1 MTNMRTRREAKA
13 NVMMK
18 SFMELLE
25 NKCSL
30 ILNYYIIST
39 ITYTQTE
46 TTRHQPQYY
55 CFFRFPLICF
65 FGGLTKLLLG
75 AVTWFESA
83 LLFSTTFLRS
93 IFFMSLASNS
103 LLSIF
108 LLWRTRSRVSRR
120 LSLIFC
126 VQTFMIV
133 LSWEKCRS
141 TLADVTL
148 ITATCLISFKKLGNE
163 FKRRFELCCMYLCQI
178 LRDRSVK
185 CDSVVQAFFH
195 LVKSVRVGW
204 LFLDRRDRRRRRWR
218 FTFFFRRCLI
228 ITLFWHL
235 KKLSG
240 DRNTSIATLRFWI

>member
-1 MTNMRTRREAKA
+1 MLLWRA
-13 NVMMK
+13 NK
-18 SFMELLE
+18 T
-25 NKCSL
+25 SL
-30 ILNYYIIST
+30 G
-39 ITYTQTE
+39 
-46 TTRHQPQYY
+46 RCH
-55 CFFRFPLICF
+55 LIRI
-65 FGGLTKLLLG
+65 GI
-75 AVTWFESA
+75 V
-83 LLFSTTFLRS
+83 LFSTAFLRS

-163 FKRRFELCCMYLCQI
+163 FKRRFELCCMYLCHQNI
-178 LRDRSVK
+178 TENACFLFWHPSFVWK
-185 CDSVVQAFFH
+185 V
-195 LVKSVRVGW
+195 
-204 LFLDRRDRRRRRWR
+204 FLDRPYRRRRRRR

>member
-25 NKCSL
+25 NKSSL

-83 LLFSTTFLRS
+83 LLFSTAFLRS

-163 FKRRFELCCMYLCQI
+163 FKRLFLIIPTFNSTIVHQNITENACFLFWHP
-178 LRDRSVK
+178 SFVWK
-185 CDSVVQAFFH
+185 V
-195 LVKSVRVGW
+195 
-204 LFLDRRDRRRRRWR
+204 FLDRLDRRRRRRR
-218 FTFFFRRCLI
+218 FTFFFSALSHHHLVLTSQKIIRR
-228 ITLFWHL
+228 
-235 KKLSG
+235 S
-240 DRNTSIATLRFWI
+240 